1 MPKHIDRLDQARI
14 ALAASLAARPIAGGT
29 PLPPGPE
36 PVRPPPSFQDGAR
49 FFLSE
54 AGPSLPDQKFP
65 TEKSDFHS
73 ADNTLHHTLCG
84 INRGLACSCRGVGF
98 RDALVQKQWEA
109 WNAGRT
115 GQALNSTAIWGPAPF
130 GAVVPLEPEG
140 TMERLVEDGNLL
152 AKGTERYRVTDPT
165 ERYVVCGCFRTAHPL
180 FDQCPELS
188 RRRNAAFGA
197 REANMQR
204 ADEPVGGPTARYAT
218 CGCLETAHP
227 LFRCPELRARGLVGA
242 GPEVPIL
249 AVIEKLCDEVARL
262 RAERQHPLM
271 LVHRPGETHKF
282 DLAVEVAQSIP
293 KLLLPGL
300 RTIRSEYVEMP
311 KGFAGFPEWNN
322 RLPLFDAPTP
332 YPGLK
337 QVEPLQMVAGHTFA
351 GVGSDEKCECGRYWH
366 GIWGVTREDIGK
378 PNIAHSG
385 DLNEREYDQIQ
396 VKKARDDAR
405 WTVTF

>member
-36 PVRPPPSFQDGAR
+36 PVRPPPSFQDDAR

-65 TEKSDFHS
+65 SEKSDS
-73 ADNTLHHTLCG
+73 GSPDNEIGEGLAGIVAEGWARATRVADNALHHTLCG
-84 INRGLACSCRGVGF
+84 INRGLACNCRGVGF
-98 RDALVQKQWEA
+98 GDALGAEMQKQGRLAAKAAEIQKQWEA

-115 GQALNSTAIWGPAPF
+115 GQALNSTVIWGPAPF
-130 GAVVPLEPEG
+130 GAVAPLEPEG
-140 TMERLVEDGNLL
+140 TVERLVEDGNW
-152 AKGTERYRVTDPT
+152 AAGIRRAGAAAYRAGAQYWESPFRGGSLSQVTWKAGWDA
-165 ERYVVCGCFRTAHPL
+165 EK
-180 FDQCPELS
+180 
-188 RRRNAAFGA
+188 A
-197 REANMQR
+197 RMTEANMQR

-227 LFRCPELRARGLVGA
+227 LFRCPELRARGLVHQRML
-242 GPEVPIL
+242 P
-249 AVIEKLCDEVARL
+249 L
-262 RAERQHPLM
+262 RPM
-271 LVHRPGETHKF
+271 
-282 DLAVEVAQSIP
+282 
-293 KLLLPGL
+293 PGL

-311 KGFAGFPEWNN
+311 KGFEGFPEWNN

-337 QVEPLQMVAGHTFA
+337 QVEPLRLSEMVAATVAGHTFA
-351 GVGSDEKCECGRYWH
+351 GVGSDEKCECGIYWH

-405 WTVTF
+405 FTVTF